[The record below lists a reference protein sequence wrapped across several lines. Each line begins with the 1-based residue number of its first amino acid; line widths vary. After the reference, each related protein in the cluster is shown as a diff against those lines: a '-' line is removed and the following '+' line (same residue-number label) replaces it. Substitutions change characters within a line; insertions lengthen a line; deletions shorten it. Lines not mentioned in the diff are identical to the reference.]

1 MLAPTPSL
9 VQDIHTVDEFN
20 NAITAAGT
28 KLVIIDFSATWC
40 GPCKAIAPVFAQLS
54 HKYPNIVFL
63 KVDVDEIT
71 QIADAAGVRGVPT
84 FVFMKNAVKVES
96 FSGAD
101 GNKLETTIHKYNVTT
116 TTSNTG
122 GFTIPG
128 GQRDLTEFIVKSSVS
143 CLNQDDSTPVK
154 NVFQDEGHLASDSDA
169 QILIYFPFQ
178 NTIKLHSIKIDALD
192 DGSAPKTIK
201 LFVNNTS
208 LNLNL
213 ADRERA
219 TQEIVLTAKD
229 INAVIPVKFISFQN
243 VNTLTLFVKDNF
255 GNKDKTII
263 QRIIFIGQTRET
275 TNMDNFSK
283 ATGKVNH
290 AV

>member
-1 MLAPTPSL
+1 MQAPTPSL
-9 VQDIHTVDEFN
+9 VQEIHSVDEFN

-28 KLVIIDFSATWC
+28 KLVIIDFSASWC
-40 GPCKAIAPVFAQLS
+40 GPCKAIAPVFAQFS

-63 KVDVDEIT
+63 KIDVDEIT
-71 QIADAAGVRGVPT
+71 QIAEAAGVRGVPT
-84 FVFMKNAVKVES
+84 FVFMKNGVKLES

-101 GNKLETTIHKYNVTT
+101 GSKLENTIMKYN
-116 TTSNTG
+116 TTSTSTVS
-122 GFTIPG
+122 FTLPG
-128 GQRDLTEFIVKSSVS
+128 GQRDVTEFVVKSSVS
-143 CLNQDDSTPVK
+143 CLNQDDSAPVK
-154 NVFQDEGHLASDSDA
+154 NLFQDEGHLASDSDA
-169 QILIYFPFQ
+169 QLLIFFPFK
-178 NTIKLHSIKIDALD
+178 NTIKLHSIKIDAPE

-213 ADRERA
+213 AERERA
-219 TQEIVLTAKD
+219 TQEIVLTEKD
-229 INAVIPVKFISFQN
+229 INAVTSLKFVSFQN
-243 VNTLTLFVKDNF
+243 VNFLSLFVKDNF

-263 QRIIFIGQTRET
+263 QRITFIGQSRET

-283 ATGKVNH
+283 TPGKVNN

>member
-1 MLAPTPSL
+1 MQAPTPSL
-9 VQDIHTVDEFN
+9 VQEVHSVDEFN

-28 KLVIIDFSATWC
+28 KLVVIDFSATWC

-63 KVDVDEIT
+63 KVDVDEVT
-71 QIADAAGVRGVPT
+71 PIADAAGVRGVPT
-84 FVFMKNAVKVES
+84 FVFMKNGVKVES

-101 GNKLETTIHKYNVTT
+101 ANKLENTIQKYNVTT
-116 TTSNTG
+116 STTSSS
-122 GFTIPG
+122 FTLPG

-154 NVFQDEGHLASDSDA
+154 NVFQEEGHLASDSDA

-178 NTIKLHSIKIDALD
+178 NTVKLHSIKIDALD

-213 ADRERA
+213 AERERA

-229 INAVIPVKFISFQN
+229 INVVIPLKFVNFQN
-243 VNTLTLFVKDNF
+243 VNTLSLFVKDNF